1 MATLNARAPVI
12 DNYQSIVSA
21 FSDFLTVAIHTIL
34 HERDIYPR
42 PSFLTARKFNC
53 PVKQSRHPKVCKWI
67 QDAVA
72 AVEVEMLKC
81 VLSAVSLVIHAP
93 PPSSTPLERY
103 VFSTAAFPS
112 VPSSEL
118 LTSFTGNPPP
128 VTDLPEQFR
137 ATIAR
142 LSTLSSSLSPLP
154 PDCSFNLMM
163 ELRDDAGVEPPL
175 GPTTP
180 WIAAEPGLQK
190 QRKTNADSSS
200 EIEAQGRSKMGKD
213 LGGAKATP
221 VRNVES
227 GAFALEMWIEE
238 GQGKFDEQPG

>member
-1 MATLNARAPVI
+1 MCA
-12 DNYQSIVSA
+12 
-21 FSDFLTVAIHTIL
+21 
-34 HERDIYPR
+34 
-42 PSFLTARKFNC
+42 
-53 PVKQSRHPKVCKWI
+53 
-67 QDAVA
+67 
-72 AVEVEMLKC
+72 
-81 VLSAVSLVIHAP
+81 LSAVSLVIHAP

-128 VTDLPEQFR
+128 VSDLPEQFR

-190 QRKTNADSSS
+190 QKKTNADSSN